1 MNGECEAGPD
11 GPVHLLPET
20 VRRPMTAAGIA
31 LGDTARWPFRR
42 RSPSP
47 SPTAID
53 KAVDYLLRTHD
64 ATGRNGCSRGY
75 SLIGGWAPA
84 FPETTGYI
92 IGTLL
97 AYQARSERGGLLERA
112 REMGD
117 WEIEVQGGDGGIME
131 GMITQVPKNSI
142 AFNTGM
148 VMHGWLDL
156 HEATGDQRYLAA
168 AERGGAFLVRH
179 QSPDGAWRGE
189 HSYAG
194 IPHTYHSRVSWALLR
209 LWEATGDDSFR
220 RTAIRNLDWVLSM
233 QQPNGWFEQCI
244 FRPGQLPNTHAIAYT
259 LRGLLEASQIAG
271 DDRYLTAAQLTSDN
285 LIPEYRALQWLPGRF
300 DRTWRARAW
309 YECLTGTV
317 QLGGVWLRLF
327 EIAGNPT
334 YLEAGT
340 AAVDRAAG
348 RQIQSSRIPISGA
361 LAGSFP
367 VYGRYAW
374 LKFPNW
380 ATKFLADSLMIR
392 DRCLGR

>member
-1 MNGECEAGPD
+1 
-11 GPVHLLPET
+11 
-20 VRRPMTAAGIA
+20 MTAARIVLSDA
-31 LGDTARWPFRR
+31 ARWPSRR
-42 RSPSP
+42 RSPSG
-47 SPTAID
+47 SPTAVD
-53 KAVDYLLRTHD
+53 KAVDYLLATHD

-75 SLIGGWAPA
+75 TLVRGWAPA

-97 AYQARSERGGLLERA
+97 AFGARSGRQDLVGRA

-117 WEIEVQGGDGGIME
+117 WEIGVQGSDGGIME
-131 GMITQVPKNSI
+131 GMVTQVPRKSI

-156 HEATGDQRYLAA
+156 ADATADQRYLAA
-168 AERGGAFLVRH
+168 AEHGGAFLVRH

-194 IPHTYHSRVSWALLR
+194 IPHTYHSRVAWALLR
-209 LWEATGDDSFR
+209 LSEATGDDSFR
-220 RTAIRNLDWVLSM
+220 KAGIRNLDWVLSM
-233 QQPNGWFEQCI
+233 QRPNGWFEQCI
-244 FRPGQLPNTHAIAYT
+244 FRAGQQPNTHAIAYT
-259 LRGLLEASQIAG
+259 LRGLLESSQITG
-271 DDRYLTAAQLTSDN
+271 DDRYLTAVQLTSDE
-285 LIPEYRALQWLPGRF
+285 LIQRFRELQWLPGVF

-309 YECLTGTV
+309 WECLTGTV

-327 EIAGNPT
+327 EIGGDPT
-334 YLEAGT
+334 YLEAGL

-348 RQIQSSRIPISGA
+348 FQIQSSRLPISGA

-367 VYGRYAW
+367 VYGRYAP

-380 ATKFLADSLMIR
+380 AAKFLADSLMIR
-392 DRCLGR
+392 ERCLTRSGIDPVHGP